1 MPTKDEIEAF
11 SLMIRHRA
19 HEHSISLWEALVDY
33 TEETEMEQT
42 VIALLLSRSLR
53 ADIMLEVKD
62 LNLLKQCG
70 KKETLL
76 PL

>member
-11 SLMIRHRA
+11 SRMIRHLA

-33 TEETEMEQT
+33 TEESEMEHT
-42 VIALLLSRSLR
+42 VIASLLSRSLR
-53 ADIMLEVKD
+53 ADITLEVKD
-62 LNLLKQCG
+62 LNLLKQRG
-70 KKETLL
+70 QRETLL